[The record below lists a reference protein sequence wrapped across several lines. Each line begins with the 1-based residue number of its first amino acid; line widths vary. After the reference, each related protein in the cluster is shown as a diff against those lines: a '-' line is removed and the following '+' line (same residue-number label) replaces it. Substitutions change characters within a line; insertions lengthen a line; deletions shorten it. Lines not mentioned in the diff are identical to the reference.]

1 MRSISN
7 LCGAKNL
14 FGFYDVKAQ
23 EIVLR
28 HPYTKKHDVEEA
40 YLWIE
45 EATDLKK
52 LSIGIGAVENFVIQ
66 DNQDTLYKTAR
77 QIIKQRIMQ
86 VQALDNEIL
95 KNILMRIK
103 NNKML
108 QNLSF
113 KGYIFEGDNAL
124 FNELLNVIK
133 ALPNLTY
140 FDLTGSY
147 FSDEQLIVLADVLSH
162 THLGHLVW
170 PETRLSELTIRTILM
185 KLKNNRSIVIMR
197 GVPLEFQDV
206 AKQNRLWMFNMVRH
220 PSLITD
226 DERNIIKEYA
236 SAYRLAIAYEK
247 QRFFDIEKSVE
258 AILA

>member
-1 MRSISN
+1 MRAISN
-7 LCGAKNL
+7 ICGAKNP
-14 FGFYDVKAQ
+14 FGFYDVKAR

-40 YLWIE
+40 YMWIE
-45 EATDLKK
+45 EATDLQK
-52 LSIGIGAVENFVIQ
+52 LAIGIGAVENFVIQ
-66 DNQDTLYKTAR
+66 DNNDTLYKTAR
-77 QIIKQRIMQ
+77 QIVKQRIMQ
-86 VQALDNEIL
+86 VQMLDNEIL
-95 KNILMRIK
+95 KNILMRLK
-103 NNKML
+103 NNTMV
-108 QNLSF
+108 QNLSL

-133 ALPNLTY
+133 ALPNLSY
-140 FDLTGSY
+140 FDVTGSY

-162 THLGHLVW
+162 THLAHLVW
-170 PETRLSELTIRTILM
+170 PEARLSDLTIRTIMM

-206 AKQNRLWMFNMVRH
+206 ARQNRLWLFNMVRQ
-220 PSLITD
+220 PSLVTA
-226 DERNIIKEYA
+226 DEKNIIKEFA
-236 SAYRLAIAYEK
+236 SSYRLAIAYEK